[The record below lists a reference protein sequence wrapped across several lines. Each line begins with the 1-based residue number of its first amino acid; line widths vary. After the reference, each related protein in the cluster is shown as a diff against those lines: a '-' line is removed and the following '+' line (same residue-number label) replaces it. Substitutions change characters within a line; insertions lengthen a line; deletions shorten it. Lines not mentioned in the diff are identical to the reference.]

1 MIELLPTAIFL
12 VILLFGGHAIA
23 DYGLQSAYMAE
34 KKSPAPDNAD
44 WALVLSAHC
53 LIHAFFVAVISF
65 LFLGFA
71 GVFATG
77 WAAFFGVAEFLAHF
91 AIDRRKGR
99 GKLSYR
105 QDQALHYGCKLLWA
119 GCMMNIAFYP

>member
-1 MIELLPTAIFL
+1 MIDLLPAAAFL
-12 VILLFGGHAIA
+12 VLLLFGGHAIA

-34 KKSPAPDNAD
+34 KKVQAEGNPD
-44 WALVLSAHC
+44 WAFTLGAHC

-71 GVFATG
+71 GAYAVG
-77 WAAFFGVAEFLAHF
+77 WAAFFGFAEFAAHF

-99 GKLSYR
+99 GRLTYR

-119 GCMMNIAFYP
+119 GLLMNIAFYP